1 MGDNPTKEEALSGL
15 ENPMIRPL
23 EGEGIDT
30 AYLARKH
37 KEELEAETTVFAKYE
52 GKIADQVDVID
63 WKTRQEARKDA
74 HKLRGDYPADKKELS
89 GPGGQPLIPPTDPK
103 EKELLKK
110 LADKLIEE
118 EKRKIREE

>member
-15 ENPMIRPL
+15 ENPIFKDLKDRDFSEKDIAQVITGL
-23 EGEGIDT
+23 FSKI
-30 AYLARKH
+30 K
-37 KEELEAETTVFAKYE
+37 KESSKD
-52 GKIADQVDVID
+52 KIALKRLLPLLRESKSWVDMLL
-63 WKTRQEARKDA
+63 
-74 HKLRGDYPADKKELS
+74 KLYNAYPADKRELS